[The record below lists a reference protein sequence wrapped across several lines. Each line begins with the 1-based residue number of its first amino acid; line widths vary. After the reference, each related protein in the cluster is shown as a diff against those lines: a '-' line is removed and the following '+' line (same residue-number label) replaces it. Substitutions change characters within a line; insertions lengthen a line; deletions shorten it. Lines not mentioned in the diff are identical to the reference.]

1 MPTIHRLHTVQE
13 IPASLEQTWAFFSNP
28 HNLLSVTPPSLNLRV
43 TNKIT
48 GTEAYAGQIITYTVK
63 PLLRIPLHWMT
74 EITKVLPGELFVD
87 EQRKGPYRLWH
98 HEHHFRPIQGG
109 VEMTD
114 LVQYRV
120 PFGWLG
126 EFVNKL
132 VVKRKLRQI
141 FTYRY
146 QRITERFGSFP
157 GEKGPRILI
166 T

>member
-28 HNLLSVTPPSLNLRV
+28 HNLLSLTPPSLNLRV
-43 TNKIT
+43 TNEIT

-157 GEKGPRILI
+157 GGKGPRILI